1 MRRRKEVFIGGLF
14 IVFAVIF
21 LLDFVATGNR
31 ITGFFGIACLLLG
44 YDLIIPVE
52 HKLHLAFT
60 VVLIIAV
67 LAFTAIF
74 ISLTPVLVLVGAI
87 LVMILSVL
95 LLIKTRLIRTK
106 IGKIVMYIMGV
117 VVYVAIVV
125 FTVYVGFFLVEQ
137 LNIPR
142 LVAIAL
148 TIPAVVVIAAIA
160 VKGLLET
167 RKW

>member
-1 MRRRKEVFIGGLF
+1 
-14 IVFAVIF
+14 
-21 LLDFVATGNR
+21 
-31 ITGFFGIACLLLG
+31 
-44 YDLIIPVE
+44 
-52 HKLHLAFT
+52 
-60 VVLIIAV
+60 
-67 LAFTAIF
+67 
-74 ISLTPVLVLVGAI
+74 
-87 LVMILSVL
+87 
-95 LLIKTRLIRTK
+95 
-106 IGKIVMYIMGV
+106 MYIMGV

-148 TIPAVVVIAAIA
+148 TIPAVIVIAAIA

>member
-1 MRRRKEVFIGGLF
+1 
-14 IVFAVIF
+14 
-21 LLDFVATGNR
+21 
-31 ITGFFGIACLLLG
+31 
-44 YDLIIPVE
+44 
-52 HKLHLAFT
+52 
-60 VVLIIAV
+60 
-67 LAFTAIF
+67 
-74 ISLTPVLVLVGAI
+74 
-87 LVMILSVL
+87 
-95 LLIKTRLIRTK
+95 
-106 IGKIVMYIMGV
+106 MYIMGV

-137 LNIPR
+137 FNIPR